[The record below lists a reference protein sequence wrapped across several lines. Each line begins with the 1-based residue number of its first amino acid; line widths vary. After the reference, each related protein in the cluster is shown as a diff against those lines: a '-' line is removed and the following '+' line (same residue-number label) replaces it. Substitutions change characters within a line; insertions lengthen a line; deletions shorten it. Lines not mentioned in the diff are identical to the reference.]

1 MKYISILKESQ
12 NQLAHNLKI
21 VSMLLTDFLSTLR
34 VMIIAGVNANF
45 YFYIIL
51 AHFHGSSQKEDFS
64 A

>member
-1 MKYISILKESQ
+1 
-12 NQLAHNLKI
+12 
-21 VSMLLTDFLSTLR
+21 MLLTDFLSTLR